1 MTRLAVAL
9 VFSLASLWAA
19 CRPAGAE
26 VFVLTTGG
34 QVSGE
39 WLNRD
44 ETPRKKF
51 VIQTPGGGR
60 ITLDRPQVKN
70 VLYTRPEE
78 SEYERI
84 RPSYTD
90 TVEGQW
96 TLAEWCRTQRLT
108 AQRQTHLKRVIELAP
123 NHVEARQALGYS
135 QVGGKWMTQEDV
147 MISRGYRRYK
157 GRWRTPQEI
166 ELLEGNRKIELAE
179 KEWAQK
185 LKRWRDW
192 LESDRAPLARE
203 SILSVDDPQAVAA
216 LARILQD
223 DPSPQARLLYVE
235 ALAKI
240 GTPQATKILAVCS
253 IEDPN
258 EEVRLTCLDHL
269 EKTKDPDVVAY
280 YVGKLRSKD
289 NREVNLAAKGLGRI
303 KDPSA
308 IGPLIQALVTVH
320 KYKVGKGSPG
330 AMTTRFPTGNS
341 PGGTGLAMN
350 DGPKIISRALQ
361 NQAVLDALVALTG
374 EHFSFDQQAWAYWHA
389 AQKKPVDLDARR
401 N

>member
-1 MTRLAVAL
+1 MTRLAVGLL
-9 VFSLASLWAA
+9 VSVASLWAA

-26 VFVLTTGG
+26 VFVLASGG

-60 ITLDRPQVKN
+60 LTLDRSQVKN

-78 SEYERI
+78 SEYERT
-84 RPSYTD
+84 RPSYPD

-96 TLAEWCRTQRLT
+96 ALAEWCRTQRLT
-108 AQRQTHLKRVIELAP
+108 AQRQAHLKRVIELDS

-135 QVGGKWMTQEDV
+135 QIDGKWMTQEDV
-147 MISRGYRRYK
+147 MIARGYRRYK
-157 GRWRTPQEI
+157 GRWRTSQEI
-166 ELLEGNRKIELAE
+166 ELLESNRKIELAE

-192 LESDRAPLARE
+192 LDGDRAPLARE
-203 SILSVDDPQAVAA
+203 SILAINDPQAVAA
-216 LARILQD
+216 LARSLQD

-235 ALAKI
+235 ALARI
-240 GTPQATKILAVCS
+240 GAPQATRILAICS

-258 EEVRLTCLDHL
+258 EEVRLTCLDYL

-289 NREVNLAAKGLGRI
+289 NREVNLAAKGLGRM

-330 AMTTRFPTGNS
+330 SMTARFPTGNS

-374 EHFSFDQQAWAYWHA
+374 QNFSFDQRAWTYWHA
-389 AQKKPVDLDARR
+389 SQKKAVNLDARR
-401 N
+401 D